1 VKAAMAGKA
10 VPGQISTL
18 YRFIRPA
25 IDRAN
30 GDLTVAEKVNAMIQA
45 GLLRD
50 ASPVLSDLV
59 KQGKL
64 SIAAAY
70 YDLGTGKVTLL
81 A

>member
-1 VKAAMAGKA
+1 
-10 VPGQISTL
+10 
-18 YRFIRPA
+18 
-25 IDRAN
+25 
-30 GDLTVAEKVNAMIQA
+30 
-45 GLLRD
+45 
-50 ASPVLSDLV
+50 V